1 MNHLVRISIALIALG
16 SSIGAKSQ
24 DLNGSWKGS
33 LAVGPQ
39 KLTIVFQLDKAKQT
53 ATMSVPEQGASG
65 IPMTVNVLTEDSLNV
80 SLAKLGINY
89 AGKLTAGKIHGTFQ
103 QMTFKTPMDMEAG
116 EVTVNR
122 PQEPKPP
129 YPYKTRNVS
138 FDNPAAHATFAG
150 TLTYPTT
157 YKAGKRVPVVLMVT
171 GSGAQNRD
179 EELFGHKCFLV
190 IADYLAHHGIA
201 SLRYDDRGTAKSTGV
216 YKGSTTKDFADDAR
230 CGLSYLKSL
239 KEFSRVGI
247 MGHSEGG
254 AIAFMLGAERKPDFI
269 VSLAGPACKLD
280 TLMMT
285 QLNGLGRAQG
295 LQKDMVQNVAD
306 ARKFM
311 LAQDSSVWTRYF
323 LDMDLTPYV
332 RAVKCPVLAVG
343 GDKDL
348 NVPTK
353 LNVPALQNNL
363 RKNKKNMIKTYPGLG
378 HTFQPMK
385 TGNPTEAFN
394 VEQTFSPE
402 VLADICEWIN
412 RL

>member
-1 MNHLVRISIALIALG
+1 
-16 SSIGAKSQ
+16 
-24 DLNGSWKGS
+24 
-33 LAVGPQ
+33 
-39 KLTIVFQLDKAKQT
+39 
-53 ATMSVPEQGASG
+53 
-65 IPMTVNVLTEDSLNV
+65 
-80 SLAKLGINY
+80 
-89 AGKLTAGKIHGTFQ
+89 
-103 QMTFKTPMDMEAG
+103 MEAG

-129 YPYKTRNVS
+129 YPYKTRDVS

-179 EELFGHKCFLV
+179 EELFGHKYFLV
-190 IADYLAHHGIA
+190 IADYLARHGIA

-378 HTFQPMK
+378 HTFQPMA

-394 VEQTFSPE
+394 VEETFSPE
-402 VLADICEWIN
+402 VLADICTWIN
-412 RL
+412 KL